1 MIERK
6 EKLFKSQDISRWGFE
21 GNQDDLIRR
30 KEELFL
36 DKEKAFRFML
46 TKDSQELEY
55 VREELFFY
63 SNQCLSEVRRV
74 GQDNG
79 LLLTDHFITM
89 SQIQCAYINQ
99 VSRQS

>member
-6 EKLFKSQDISRWGFE
+6 EKLFRSQDISRFGFD
-21 GNQDDLIRR
+21 GPQDDLIRR
-30 KEELFL
+30 KDELL
-36 DKEKAFRFML
+36 EDKERAFRFML
-46 TKDSQELEY
+46 SKDSQELETQ
-55 VREELFFY
+55 REELFFY

-74 GQDNG
+74 GTDNG

-99 VSRQS
+99 VS

>member
-1 MIERK
+1 
-6 EKLFKSQDISRWGFE
+6 
-21 GNQDDLIRR
+21 
-30 KEELFL
+30 
-36 DKEKAFRFML
+36 ML
-46 TKDSQELEY
+46 TKESQELEY

-99 VSRQS
+99 VSRHLWHFSILIDSSFYFSTM

>member
-1 MIERK
+1 
-6 EKLFKSQDISRWGFE
+6 
-21 GNQDDLIRR
+21 
-30 KEELFL
+30 
-36 DKEKAFRFML
+36 ML
-46 TKDSQELEY
+46 TKESQELEY

-99 VSRQS
+99 VSRQLWHFPSLIDSSFYFSTM

>member
-1 MIERK
+1 
-6 EKLFKSQDISRWGFE
+6 
-21 GNQDDLIRR
+21 
-30 KEELFL
+30 
-36 DKEKAFRFML
+36 ML
-46 TKDSQELEY
+46 TKESQELEY

-99 VSRQS
+99 VSMQLWYFPQLIDFSSYFSTM

>member
-1 MIERK
+1 
-6 EKLFKSQDISRWGFE
+6 
-21 GNQDDLIRR
+21 
-30 KEELFL
+30 
-36 DKEKAFRFML
+36 ML
-46 TKDSQELEY
+46 TKDSQELETF
-55 VREELFFY
+55 REELFFY

-99 VSRQS
+99 VSVKSMADHRFPLAASHHVGGLPFPLL